1 MLILTRKIG
10 EAIRI
15 ADDVEVVVMGVKGG
29 GVSIGISA
37 PKSVSVHREE
47 IYKRN
52 KSGQRAEEDSTRSQ
66 SDNSLCS
73 SPHSYKKI

>member
-29 GVSIGISA
+29 GVSIGVSA
-37 PKSVSVHREE
+37 PKCISVHREE
-47 IYKRN
+47 IYKQN
-52 KSGQRAEEDSTRSQ
+52 KSGHRAEDPLAKR
-66 SDNSLCS
+66 
-73 SPHSYKKI
+73 